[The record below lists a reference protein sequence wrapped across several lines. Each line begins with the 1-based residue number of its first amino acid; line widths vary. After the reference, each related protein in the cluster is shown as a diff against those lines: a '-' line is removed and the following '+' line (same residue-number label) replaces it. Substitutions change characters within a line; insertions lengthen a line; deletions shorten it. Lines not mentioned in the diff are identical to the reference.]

1 MTREEII
8 EKINS
13 SQGMVKE
20 LLVAIEQM
28 RARVSYERGKI
39 EVYDS
44 MLKETDGQGTPGD
57 KNGEKTDSSNGGEVA
72 V

>member
-1 MTREEII
+1 MTREEIV

-44 MLKETDGQGTPGD
+44 MLKEIGGQEAPGD
-57 KNGEKTDSSNGGEVA
+57 KNGEKTDSSNGGEA
-72 V
+72 AA